1 MDLLQIIQKI
11 AKLGYLITIKT
22 YYRDAINNYGW
33 HVRYIVSIENQI
45 DFCNKCRTNFGVNY
59 KEDYYPNTHQHSHR
73 NEIVNIFYKEYM
85 DEKIMLNEL
94 NELISNLT
102 TSLNPQ

>member
-1 MDLLQIIQKI
+1 MELLEIIQNI
-11 AKLGYLITIKT
+11 AKLGYLITLKT

-33 HVRYIVSIENQI
+33 HVRYIVSIDNQV

-73 NEIVNIFYKEYM
+73 SEIVNIFQKEYI
-85 DEKIMLNEL
+85 DEKTMLNEL
-94 NELISNLT
+94 SFLIKNKLSHQ
-102 TSLNPQ
+102 NP